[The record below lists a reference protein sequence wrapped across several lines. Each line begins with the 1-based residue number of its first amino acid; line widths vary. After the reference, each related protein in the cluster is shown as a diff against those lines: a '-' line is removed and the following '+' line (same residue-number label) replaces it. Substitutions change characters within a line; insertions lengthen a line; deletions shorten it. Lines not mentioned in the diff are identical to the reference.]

1 MFIFCP
7 DPMQSSDS
15 QGIYSQLM
23 FCNRYSPRE
32 TEEWSK
38 NELNHVLS
46 PFNVTINIKL
56 QT

>member
-1 MFIFCP
+1 
-7 DPMQSSDS
+7 MQSSDS
-15 QGIYSQLM
+15 QGVYSQLM

-46 PFNVTINIKL
+46 PLNMTVNIKL